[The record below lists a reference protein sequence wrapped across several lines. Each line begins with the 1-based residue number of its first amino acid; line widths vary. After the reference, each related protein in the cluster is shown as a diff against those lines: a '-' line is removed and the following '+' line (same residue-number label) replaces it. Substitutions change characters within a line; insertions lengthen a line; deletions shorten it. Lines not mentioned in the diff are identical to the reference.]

1 MQFSRFVKAF
11 LKITVVQN
19 KEKERP
25 DSGSSRPPGLNRQP
39 RMGDFSPL
47 GIITVRVRID

>member
-1 MQFSRFVKAF
+1 MKAF